1 MHAFTSK
8 QDPLSQHHSDGEIVL
23 LRCVAT
29 VGTVYDVLEVGKH
42 RYPPSVFSHWDWD
55 SLFLIFTT

>member
-29 VGTVYDVLEVGKH
+29 IGTVYDALEVEKL
-42 RYPPSVFSHWDWD
+42 R
-55 SLFLIFTT
+55 

>member
-8 QDPLSQHHSDGEIVL
+8 QDPLSQHHSDGEIAL

-29 VGTVYDVLEVGKH
+29 IGTVYVALEVEKL
-42 RYPPSVFSHWDWD
+42 RYPPSVLVIVIRYF
-55 SLFLIFTT
+55 